1 MNPVA
6 LRNGLILS
14 LILWAL
20 IALVAVGVAHAAV
33 INGTAADDYLVGT
46 SGNDSI
52 SGKGGKDELHGKA
65 GNDLLDGGRGRDL
78 IDAGGGADHLIGA
91 RGDDVLYAWGPT
103 SGIDYVSCGDGNDW
117 AYVGPLDDAAA
128 SCEHVQVLP

>member
-1 MNPVA
+1 MKLWLAILIVLGLFIVA
-6 LRNGLILS
+6 RE
-14 LILWAL
+14 
-20 IALVAVGVAHAAV
+20 IAQAAV